1 MEGLLQYIDQI
12 DQSVADAEIDVIESL
27 IQSYDKSIT
36 IITEASDDTDLS
48 AFDIFQEGENWDK
61 FKEDTKA
68 PVFGKKGEG
77 LAKRLLMIIPRLIQ
91 KLVALIRKL
100 FTKNKSFEQKMDKD
114 VDNLKKQSQTVVPEQ
129 LSEEQAK
136 NLANK
141 INEAAKAS
149 SQAVAQSERDF
160 KSKRDAVMDS
170 IDKRHEQLR
179 EYIRDSEKAFQPK
192 MDDLHSYTRSINDPF
207 GNSKALEELGKMIND
222 DGPVF
227 KSITPETVEKIDKK
241 NPGLIDDL
249 LEELGGPP
257 RKKTKFEDVK
267 IEIQHTTFFGTSMSG
282 DNRMENSQA
291 AAMKIYADPLIN
303 GFDEL
308 KSNGYSNQ
316 AKRKYATVL
325 EEIHENW
332 LDTVDYIIN
341 NRIIGKTIYVTFGE
355 VVKVFEQMKQIF
367 ENDVKESKKSC
378 DAINQLIKKINDEYD
393 TFNSAGVPGQ
403 AGMSQGELLMY
414 LKDVITVLSNIVE
427 MASRCLEGWEM
438 IWNINWNAVQDV
450 LKDDNFKNDT
460 HPTFHMPFINSYT
473 HPVYDGWEN
482 KIRKDLNRWKHTP
495 MPAK

>member
-1 MEGLLQYIDQI
+1 MNELLMCIDQI
-12 DQSVADAEIDVIESL
+12 DQSVNNAEINVLESL
-27 IQSYDKSIT
+27 ISSYDKALMILQESSVQDYSSF
-36 IITEASDDTDLS
+36 E
-48 AFDIFQEGENWDK
+48 IFQEGEKWDK
-61 FKEDTKA
+61 FKEDSKA
-68 PVFGKKGEG
+68 PILGNKGESFI
-77 LAKRLLMIIPRLIQ
+77 KRLLMIIPRLIQ
-91 KLVALIRKL
+91 KLIALIREL

-114 VDNLKKQSQTVVPEQ
+114 VDNLKKQAQTVVPEQ

-136 NLANK
+136 SIVEKLNETKVDVNDSLDTKREK
-141 INEAAKAS
+141 INKMMNSMKNDETLKFNSDGSIAL
-149 SQAVAQSERDF
+149 
-160 KSKRDAVMDS
+160 SK
-170 IDKRHEQLR
+170 
-179 EYIRDSEKAFQPK
+179 
-192 MDDLHSYTRSINDPF
+192 
-207 GNSKALEELGKMIND
+207 
-222 DGPVF
+222 
-227 KSITPETVEKIDKK
+227 ITPDVVKNIDKK
-241 NPGLIDDL
+241 NPGLIDDIL
-249 LEELGGPP
+249 KELGGKP

-267 IEIQHTTFFGTSMSG
+267 IEIQHTTFFGTDMSN

-291 AAMKIYADPLIN
+291 AVMKIHTDPLIN

-308 KSNGYSNQ
+308 KSNRYSDQ
-316 AKRKYATVL
+316 AKREYAAVL
-325 EEIHENW
+325 KEIHEDW

-378 DAINQLIKKINDEYD
+378 DAINQLIKKINSEYD
-393 TFNSAGVPGQ
+393 KFNSPESERVGV
-403 AGMSQGELLMY
+403 SQGELLMY

-482 KIRKDLNRWKHTP
+482 KIRNDLNRWKHTP
-495 MPAK
+495 MPVK